1 MESIAILGAT
11 GSIGKSSLDVISRY
25 PDRFTVYAVTAN
37 SSVKKLA
44 QAAKDS
50 GAKVAVIADKELLGA
65 LQEELRAAGSTAE
78 ALAGSKAIDEIAANP
93 EVDIVIGAIV
103 GAAEFLLHLKLRKP
117 EKSFC
122 SPIRKVSFA
131 AAES

>member
-78 ALAGSKAIDEIAANP
+78 ALAGSPKSISLSEP
-93 EVDIVIGAIV
+93 SSELP
-103 GAAEFLLHLKLRKP
+103 EFLLHLKLRKP

>member
-37 SSVKKLA
+37 SSVKNSLKRLRTA
-44 QAAKDS
+44 
-50 GAKVAVIADKELLGA
+50 ELKSRLLLIKSFWEP

-103 GAAEFLLHLKLRKP
+103 GAAGISSTFKAAEAG
-117 EKSFC
+117 KSFC

>member
-78 ALAGSKAIDEIAANP
+78 ALAGFEGDRRNRCEPRSRYRYRSHRRSCRNFFYI
-93 EVDIVIGAIV
+93 
-103 GAAEFLLHLKLRKP
+103 
-117 EKSFC
+117 
-122 SPIRKVSFA
+122 
-131 AAES
+131 

>member
-78 ALAGSKAIDEIAANP
+78 ALAGSKSISLSEP
-93 EVDIVIGAIV
+93 SSELP
-103 GAAEFLLHLKLRKP
+103 EFLLHLKLRKP